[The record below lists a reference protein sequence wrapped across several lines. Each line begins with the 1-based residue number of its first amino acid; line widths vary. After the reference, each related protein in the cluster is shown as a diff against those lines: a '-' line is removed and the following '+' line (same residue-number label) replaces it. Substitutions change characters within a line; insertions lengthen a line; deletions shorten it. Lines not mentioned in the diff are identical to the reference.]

1 MFYGGEGP
9 YDPRFGKGGV
19 PGAPGAFNPGGGLG
33 GPTAPIPGVL
43 GGPNTTGAPVGY
55 NPSNQVQTGMI
66 PGDPMSQIGN
76 AGAFNVAHSMVD
88 PAGNFIPGTDTKELH
103 NTNTIDGGRG
113 SADPSTMNERHLDVP
128 PGTRLDNSNIDRSGT
143 PSYGWGQSS
152 NLPGAIPGV
161 QMAQLPPG
169 QRIGQPQQGQVQ
181 NLLNPLDW
189 FSGRNQQTADEV
201 EKGTYKGGKGGGIDK
216 MIRRTSDLNNLI
228 NQM

>member
-1 MFYGGEGP
+1 MRQHGEGAF
-9 YDPRFGKGGV
+9 DPRFGKGGV
-19 PGAPGAFNPGGGLG
+19 NGAAGNLGGLG
-33 GPTAPIPGVL
+33 GPATPIPGML

-55 NPSNQVQTGMI
+55 NPLNQVQTGMI

-88 PAGNFIPGTDTKELH
+88 PAGNFIPGTDTRELH

-143 PSYGWGQSS
+143 PSYGWNQSS

-161 QMAQLPPG
+161 QMAQLP
-169 QRIGQPQQGQVQ
+169 QSMIAQGQQ
-181 NLLNPLDW
+181 TQTSNLLNPLDW